1 MRYCFRSLVGLLC
14 VALQVLAFRSSVVWN
29 KNNEN
34 TNVRPRI
41 VDQHHAVP
49 WSTSTT
55 RLFSSNDAGG
65 NNANANDDG
74 LYTNTTSSSASS
86 SWTKTRNYLYR
97 ATAITDDKSDNKL
110 TVHQVKQVLAFLRS
124 NFPPDTCRL
133 ILQTSPRILRKN
145 CATFLQPTVDFLREL
160 YRDDMLLTA
169 VHRNPDL
176 LLTSGMG
183 YDADALELV
192 EVFLRQE
199 VQLSKTNMAK
209 LKRTAP
215 FVFQLP
221 VYKLLS
227 VLNFLTHILV
237 SSGEYQAG
245 DQETR
250 DVLAKLVMSHPQ
262 ILQLSVES
270 NLRPRLDFFK
280 ERCHLLTSDLAVLV
294 KKSSASVLALSV
306 KDNLEPTIDFLTDLL
321 RDRPD
326 PASDLRKCLRSH
338 PQLLALSL
346 KNLHSKKA
354 YFDAIDQNNHLS
366 CSSSSSSSSLA
377 SRVLIRSPA
386 VYSLSLGGNIV
397 PTIEFMARVWGT
409 KAPPVRWEDGDTDDD
424 GNGNA
429 NDNNKSSVEPMIRDN
444 DGSLDSSHSSEESS
458 LVSLLGEYPSILT
471 LSLEGNIQPTIN
483 FYNRTGYIQLDG
495 DWNLVRG
502 KTMSAGKVSVLRG
515 RYIAASLFNRL
526 LPRWHYCQSVASSS
540 VGDNADGED
549 NDDNDNDTVPVIPL
563 HVLVSATDSVFCD
576 QMGIDHDDYIKYK
589 TESIPRLKFSSQFDT
604 WLKTGRPIDV

>member
-1 MRYCFRSLVGLLC
+1 MDIIQG
-14 VALQVLAFRSSVVWN
+14 
-29 KNNEN
+29 E
-34 TNVRPRI
+34 
-41 VDQHHAVP
+41 
-49 WSTSTT
+49 
-55 RLFSSNDAGG
+55 FSSNA
-65 NNANANDDG
+65 ANDDD
-74 LYTNTTSSSASS
+74 LNTNTTSASS

-97 ATAITDDKSDNKL
+97 ATATADDKSENKL
-110 TVHQVKQVLAFLRS
+110 TVHQVKQVLAFLQS

-145 CATFLQPTVDFLREL
+145 CVTILQPTVEFLRQL
-160 YRDDMLLTA
+160 YQGDMLLTA
-169 VHRNPDL
+169 IHRNPDL

-199 VQLSKTNMAK
+199 LQLSSTNMAK

-221 VYKLLS
+221 VWKLLS
-227 VLNFLTHILV
+227 VLNYLKQVLV
-237 SSGEYQAG
+237 SSGEYQAD
-245 DQETR
+245 DQETKN
-250 DVLAKLVMSHPQ
+250 VLAKLVMSHPQ

-270 NLRPRLDFFK
+270 NLRPRLEFLK

-294 KKSSASVLALSV
+294 KTSSASVLALSV

-326 PASDLRKCLRSH
+326 PATAMRKCLRSH

-354 YFDAIDQNNHLS
+354 YFDAIDQNNHIS
-366 CSSSSSSSSLA
+366 CSSSSSSLA
-377 SRVLIRSPA
+377 SRVLVRSPA
-386 VYSLSLGGNIV
+386 VYSLSLDGNIV

-409 KAPPVRWEDGDTDDD
+409 KAPPVHWQDDAID
-424 GNGNA
+424 VNRNDNGS
-429 NDNNKSSVEPMIRDN
+429 DNNKTSIEPKIRDN
-444 DGSLDSSHSSEESS
+444 DGSLDSQSNEES

-495 DWNLVRG
+495 EWNLAPRQA
-502 KTMSAGKVSVLRG
+502 KTMSGGKVSVVRG

-526 LPRWHYCQSVASSS
+526 LPRWHFCQSVASNS
-540 VGDNADGED
+540 VGDDADGMG
-549 NDDNDNDTVPVIPL
+549 NDDTDNGLVPAPVIPL
-563 HVLVSATDSVFCD
+563 HLLVSATDLVFCD

>member
-1 MRYCFRSLVGLLC
+1 MDLIQGEFS
-14 VALQVLAFRSSVVWN
+14 
-29 KNNEN
+29 
-34 TNVRPRI
+34 
-41 VDQHHAVP
+41 
-49 WSTSTT
+49 
-55 RLFSSNDAGG
+55 SSND
-65 NNANANDDG
+65 DD
-74 LYTNTTSSSASS
+74 LDDTNTTSSSSALSS

-97 ATAITDDKSDNKL
+97 ATAIADDNSDNHNNNKL
-110 TVHQVKQVLAFLRS
+110 TVRQVKQVLAFLQS

-145 CATFLQPTVDFLREL
+145 CATFLQPTTDFLRQL
-160 YRDDMLLTA
+160 YRDGLLLTA
-169 VHRNPDL
+169 IHRNPDL

-192 EVFLRQE
+192 EVFLGQE
-199 VQLSKTNMAK
+199 LQLSSTNMAK

-227 VLNFLTHILV
+227 VLNFLTQVLV
-237 SSGEYQAG
+237 SSGEYQAD

-250 DVLAKLVMSHPQ
+250 NVLAKLVMSHPQ

-270 NLRPRLDFFK
+270 NLRPRLEFLK

-321 RDRPD
+321 RGRPD
-326 PASDLRKCLRSH
+326 PASELRKCLRSH
-338 PQLLALSL
+338 PQLLGLSL
-346 KNLHSKKA
+346 KNLYSKKA
-354 YFDAIDQNNHLS
+354 YFDAIDRNNYIS
-366 CSSSSSSSSLA
+366 CLSSSSLA
-377 SRVLIRSPA
+377 SRVLVRSPA
-386 VYSLSLGGNIV
+386 VYSLSLDGNIV

-409 KAPPVRWEDGDTDDD
+409 KAPPIRWQDDDTDDD
-424 GNGNA
+424 GNS
-429 NDNNKSSVEPMIRDN
+429 NDSDNSKSCVEEPMIRADN
-444 DGSLDSSHSSEESS
+444 DGSFDSQSSEES

-483 FYNRTGYIQLDG
+483 FYNRTGYIRLDG
-495 DWNLVRG
+495 DWNLVRRQQLG
-502 KTMSAGKVSVLRG
+502 ETGMSGDKVLSVVRG

-526 LPRWHYCQSVASSS
+526 LPRWHYCRSVASKS
-540 VGDNADGED
+540 VGDDAEDGD
-549 NDDNDNDTVPVIPL
+549 NDDDNDTAPVIPL
-563 HVLVSATDSVFCD
+563 HVLVSATDRVFCE
-576 QMGIDHDDYIKYK
+576 QMSLDHADYIKYK

>member
-1 MRYCFRSLVGLLC
+1 M
-14 VALQVLAFRSSVVWN
+14 N
-29 KNNEN
+29 I
-34 TNVRPRI
+34 RPR
-41 VDQHHAVP
+41 VVHHHYAVL

-55 RLFSSNDAGG
+55 RLFVLEEKPASTSTTRRRVNSNVRNLMDIIQGEFSSNPADL
-65 NNANANDDG
+65 D
-74 LYTNTTSSSASS
+74 TNKTSASSSS

-97 ATAITDDKSDNKL
+97 ATATTDDTSDSKL
-110 TVHQVKQVLAFLRS
+110 KVKQVLAFLQS
-124 NFPPDTCRL
+124 NFSPDTCRL

-145 CATFLQPTVDFLREL
+145 CATFLQPTTEFLRQL

-169 VHRNPDL
+169 IHRNPDL

-199 VQLSKTNMAK
+199 LQLSSTNMAK

-221 VYKLLS
+221 VWKLLS
-227 VLNFLTHILV
+227 VLNFLTQILV
-237 SSGEYQAG
+237 SSGEYQAD
-245 DQETR
+245 DQETKI
-250 DVLAKLVMSHPQ
+250 VLGKLVISHPQ

-270 NLRPRLDFFK
+270 NLQPRLDFLK

-321 RDRPD
+321 RDRLD

-346 KNLHSKKA
+346 KNLRSKKA
-354 YFDAIDQNNHLS
+354 YFDAIDQNNRIS
-366 CSSSSSSSSLA
+366 CSPSSSLA

-386 VYSLSLGGNIV
+386 VYSLSLDGNIV

-409 KAPPVRWEDGDTDDD
+409 KAPPVRRQDDSMDDNRNDNDSDTD
-424 GNGNA
+424 
-429 NDNNKSSVEPMIRDN
+429 KSSVDVEPMIRDN
-444 DGSLDSSHSSEESS
+444 DDSLDSQSSEES

-471 LSLEGNIQPTIN
+471 LSLEGNIQPTIS
-483 FYNRTGYIQLDG
+483 FYNRTGYMQLDG
-495 DWNLVRG
+495 EWNLVRRQG
-502 KTMSAGKVSVLRG
+502 KTMSGGKVSVVRG

-526 LPRWHYCQSVASSS
+526 LPRWHYCQSVAPNSVGNNFDAD
-540 VGDNADGED
+540 VGDND
-549 NDDNDNDTVPVIPL
+549 DDNENDAAPVIPL
-563 HVLVSATDSVFCD
+563 HILVSATDRAFCD
-576 QMGIDHDDYIKYK
+576 QMGIDHDDYIKDK

-604 WLKTGRPIDV
+604 WLKTGRPIDM

>member
-1 MRYCFRSLVGLLC
+1 MDLIQG
-14 VALQVLAFRSSVVWN
+14 
-29 KNNEN
+29 E
-34 TNVRPRI
+34 
-41 VDQHHAVP
+41 
-49 WSTSTT
+49 
-55 RLFSSNDAGG
+55 FSSNA
-65 NNANANDDG
+65 ANAADDLG
-74 LYTNTTSSSASS
+74 TNTTSASVSASSSSS

-97 ATAITDDKSDNKL
+97 ATATTDDSNDNKL
-110 TVHQVKQVLAFLRS
+110 TVPQVKQVLAFLRS

-145 CATFLQPTVDFLREL
+145 CATFLQPTTEFLRQL
-160 YRDDMLLTA
+160 YRDEMLLTA
-169 VHRNPDL
+169 IHRNPDL

-199 VQLSKTNMAK
+199 LQLSSTNMGK

-221 VYKLLS
+221 VWKLLS
-227 VLNFLTHILV
+227 VLNFLTQILV

-245 DQETR
+245 DQETKN
-250 DVLAKLVMSHPQ
+250 VLAKLVLSHPQ

-270 NLRPRLDFFK
+270 NLRPRLDFLK
-280 ERCHLLTSDLAVLV
+280 KRCHLLTSDLAVLI

-321 RDRPD
+321 RDRSD
-326 PASDLRKCLRSH
+326 PAADLRKCLRSH

-346 KNLHSKKA
+346 NNLHSKKA
-354 YFDAIDQNNHLS
+354 YFDAIDENNHLS
-366 CSSSSSSSSLA
+366 CSSSSPSSSSLA

-386 VYSLSLGGNIV
+386 VYSLSLDGNIV

-409 KAPPVRWEDGDTDDD
+409 KAPPARWLNNDIDD
-424 GNGNA
+424 NGNV
-429 NDNNKSSVEPMIRDN
+429 NGSDDNKSSVEPMIRDN
-444 DGSLDSSHSSEESS
+444 GGSLDSQSSEES
-458 LVSLLGEYPSILT
+458 LLSLLGEYPSILT

-495 DWNLVRG
+495 DWNLVRRQG
-502 KTMSAGKVSVLRG
+502 KTTGGGKVAVVRG

-526 LPRWHYCQSVASSS
+526 LPRWHYCRSIASNS
-540 VGDNADGED
+540 VGDDAHGED
-549 NDDNDNDTVPVIPL
+549 NDDNDNATAPVIPL
-563 HVLVSATDSVFCD
+563 HVLVSATDRVFCD